1 MLSAQSMFSWH
12 LISNI
17 LDQLAFPGFDW
28 SQFAFDPIIQIGWE
42 RICSL
47 HLIPVYLPD
56 YWLHSRD
63 TQFGPQMS
71 LMYCYHSSRSLASL
85 ILETGAEEASPG
97 HLWSVWALC
106 LQINFVNN
114 LTIAF
119 KTSKTPSKCFTWHWL
134 IWKTNLKHIWLIRN

>member
-97 HLWSVWALC
+97 HLWSVWVQC
-106 LQINFVNN
+106 LQNFFCHNIYKCFQNIKDAFKVFYMAKIDLKRINFEM
-114 LTIAF
+114 TY
-119 KTSKTPSKCFTWHWL
+119 
-134 IWKTNLKHIWLIRN
+134 